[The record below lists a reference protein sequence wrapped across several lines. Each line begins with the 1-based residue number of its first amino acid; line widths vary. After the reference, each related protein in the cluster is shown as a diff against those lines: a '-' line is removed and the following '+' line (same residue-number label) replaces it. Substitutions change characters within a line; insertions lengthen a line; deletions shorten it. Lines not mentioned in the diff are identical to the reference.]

1 VGRSGGRA
9 RGAPRAGIRGVNRLR
24 SSAAATKAQTRA
36 YGEHVDVLIAQLR
49 SEIGAP
55 ATPAGAPALVVL
67 MGYPGVGKSH
77 CARLLAARLGAAH
90 VASDQLRSRLFIAP
104 TYADAEN
111 RTIFKCVDGLV
122 DGLLAEGHRVIVD
135 ATNLVARYR
144 AASVGAARRRDVPI
158 VFVHVTAD
166 EAAIRGRLAQRRAAR
181 ASDDH
186 SDADERVYEQMRDR
200 PFEPPAEGYLELVNG
215 PDVDANV
222 ERIAAEVELACASAT

>member
-1 VGRSGGRA
+1 MS
-9 RGAPRAGIRGVNRLR
+9 RLR

-36 YGEHVDVLIAQLR
+36 YGEHVDVLVAQLR
-49 SEIGAP
+49 NEIGAP
-55 ATPAGAPALVVL
+55 AMPGGPPALVVL

-104 TYADAEN
+104 TYAEAEN
-111 RTIFKCVDGLV
+111 LTIFKCVDALV

-135 ATNLVARYR
+135 ATNLVARHR
-144 AASVGAARRRDVPI
+144 SASVGAARRRSVPI

-166 EAAIRGRLAQRRAAR
+166 EAAIRDRLAQRRAAR
-181 ASDDH
+181 APDDH
-186 SDADERVYEQMRDR
+186 SDADDRVYERMRDR
-200 PFEPPAEGYLELVNG
+200 PFEPPTEGHLELVNG

-222 ERIAAEVELACASAT
+222 ERIAAEVERVCASAT

>member
-1 VGRSGGRA
+1 MSRFRT
-9 RGAPRAGIRGVNRLR
+9 
-24 SSAAATKAQTRA
+24 SAAATKAQTRV
-36 YGEHVDVLIAQLR
+36 YGEHVDVLVAQLR
-49 SEIGAP
+49 NEIGAP
-55 ATPAGAPALVVL
+55 AAPAGAPALVVL

-111 RTIFKCVDGLV
+111 LTIFRCVDALV

-144 AASVGAARRRDVPI
+144 AASVGAARRRDAPI

-166 EAAIRGRLAQRRAAR
+166 EAEIRGRLAQRRAAR

-186 SDADERVYEQMRDR
+186 SDADERVYERMRDR
-200 PFEPPAEGYLELVNG
+200 PFEPPPEGHLELVNG

-222 ERIAAEVELACASAT
+222 ERIAAEVERVCASAT